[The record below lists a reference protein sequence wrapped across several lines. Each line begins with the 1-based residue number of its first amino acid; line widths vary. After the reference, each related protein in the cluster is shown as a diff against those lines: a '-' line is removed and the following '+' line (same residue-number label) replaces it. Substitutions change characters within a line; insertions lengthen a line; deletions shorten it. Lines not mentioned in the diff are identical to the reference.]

1 MLDGDDDRAGGAY
14 RHLSVGLHLGG
25 DVVGPREQRLDDLVF
40 RHGLDDLALDED
52 LSFAVARS
60 HAEIGLAGFSRPVDD
75 ASHHS
80 DANGR
85 GDVLESLG
93 DRVRQ
98 LDDIDL
104 GATAARA

>member
-1 MLDGDDDRAGGAY
+1 MGMTTGPVAPD

-75 ASHHS
+75 ASHHG